1 MFVALRDIRFARGR
15 FALMGAVVT
24 LITTLVVFLY
34 GLTGGL
40 AREASSAVSGLPVD
54 RIVFGAPAG
63 AAPEVSFGNSTIGP
77 EQERAWAEAPG
88 VSSAEPFGVAMTR
101 LTADRKAVS
110 VSAFGTADALRPALV
125 SGTAPRDGQAA
136 VSESAARENGIGVGD
151 RVTLGTERLT
161 VSGLTADRSFGHA
174 PSVWTG
180 LATWERVSHQQ
191 RPTALAVKGDGS
203 PGDGSPGGGASGTSS
218 AGTSSA
224 GASSAG
230 ASSAG
235 TSSAGTSSAARTTKA
250 VSVDAALA
258 GIDGYSAEHGT
269 LQLIQGFLFA
279 VSALVVGAFFTV
291 WTVQRKPDIAV
302 LKAVG
307 ASSGYLVR
315 DALAQAL
322 IVLVAG
328 AALGGTAGVAGG
340 ALAAASVPFE
350 LGAAT
355 VAVPVLAMVA
365 LGLAGSALAV
375 RRITSVDP
383 LTALGATR

>member
-63 AAPEVSFGNSTIGP
+63 ASPEVSFSNSTIGR
-77 EQERAWAEAPG
+77 EQERAWADAPG

-110 VSAFGTADALRPALV
+110 VSAFGTPDALRPALV
-125 SGTAPRDGQAA
+125 SGTAPKDGQAA

-161 VSGLTADRSFGHA
+161 VSGLTGDRSFGHA
-174 PSVWTG
+174 PSVWTS

-191 RPTALAVKGDGS
+191 RPTALAVKGG
-203 PGDGSPGGGASGTSS
+203 GSPGGGVSGTS
-218 AGTSSA
+218 AATS
-224 GASSAG
+224 
-230 ASSAG
+230 
-235 TSSAGTSSAARTTKA
+235 TTKA

-328 AALGGTAGVAGG
+328 AALGGAVGVTGG

>member
-63 AAPEVSFGNSTIGP
+63 AEPEVSFGNSTIGP
-77 EQERAWAEAPG
+77 EQERAWTKAPG
-88 VSSAEPFGVAMTR
+88 VSSAEPLGVAMTR

-110 VSAFGTADALRPALV
+110 VSAFGTSDALRPALV
-125 SGTAPRDGQAA
+125 SGAAPKDGQDGQGGRDRQGGQVA
-136 VSESAARENGIGVGD
+136 VSESTARENGIGVGD
-151 RVTLGTERLT
+151 WVTLGTERLT

-174 PSVWTG
+174 PSVWTS

-203 PGDGSPGGGASGTSS
+203 PDGGGSGSGVGSGTASDTGTGSGTGSGTS
-218 AGTSSA
+218 A
-224 GASSAG
+224 
-230 ASSAG
+230 
-235 TSSAGTSSAARTTKA
+235 TKA

-355 VAVPVLAMVA
+355 VTVPVLAMVA